1 MKKIKNN
8 FFLDNNGAGL
18 KDKDKD
24 LVEKISIKAYIVE
37 PCKCIECCEASPK
50 QGEIMSLSDK
60 LIEYLYRESQR
71 NFRKAKLELATA
83 EQSFEDMKKIVKRKK
98 INFFLVL
105 L

>member
-37 PCKCIECCEASPK
+37 PCKYIECSMGTPK
-50 QGEIMSLSDK
+50 NEKEKKEMTTNDHLV
-60 LIEYLYRESQR
+60 EYLYRETQR
-71 NFRKAKLELATA
+71 SVRKAKLELASA
-83 EQSFEDMKKIVKRKK
+83 EQSFEEMKKIVKRKK
-98 INFFLVL
+98 VN
-105 L
+105 